1 VEMEVEV
8 EKVGVYSWMEMV
20 VSELLEENKVA
31 CRKEEYCWY
40 IDVFISHDA

>member
-1 VEMEVEV
+1 MEVEV

-20 VSELLEENKVA
+20 AYELLGENKVA
-31 CRKEEYCWY
+31 CRKKEWYLY